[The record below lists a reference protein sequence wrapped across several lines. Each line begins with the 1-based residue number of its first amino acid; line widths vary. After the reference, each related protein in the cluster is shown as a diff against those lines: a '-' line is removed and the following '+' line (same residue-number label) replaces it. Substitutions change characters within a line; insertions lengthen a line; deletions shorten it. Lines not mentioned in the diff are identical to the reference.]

1 MSVTGI
7 LGIDTATADTA
18 VAVAVDG
25 ATLAERRTGPEQGGR
40 PRHAAAL
47 LEEVENAV
55 DRAGGWGRVGL
66 IAVGIGPGT
75 FTGLRVGIATAR
87 ALAQGRGLPLAGVD
101 SLAALAR
108 GITAEHPGRGAVPL
122 IDARRG
128 ELFAAVYDAGGKR
141 LDGPLVAAPERIA
154 AAVAP
159 GGAKPLAA
167 GDGSL
172 RFRQQLESGGVEVLP
187 DADPA
192 HRMAARHI
200 CALAAAVEPG
210 LPTDVTPAY
219 LRRPDAEVWREQRDL
234 DPGSEAGSQRG

>member
-1 MSVTGI
+1 MTAVGI
-7 LGIDTATADTA
+7 LGLDTATADTA

-25 ATLAERRTGPEQGGR
+25 AVVAELRTGPEGDGR

-47 LEEVENAV
+47 LEEVEAAV
-55 DRAGGWGRVGL
+55 ERAGGWGTVGL

-87 ALAQGRGLPLAGVD
+87 GLAQGRGLPLAGVD

-108 GITAEHPGRGAVPL
+108 GIAAEHPGRDAMPL

-128 ELFAAVYDAGGKR
+128 EVFGAVHGAGGER
-141 LDGPLVAAPERIA
+141 LGGPIVAAPERIA
-154 AAVAP
+154 ATLAQREAR
-159 GGAKPLAA
+159 PLAA

-172 RFRQQLESGGVEVLP
+172 RFRRQLESAGVEVLP
-187 DADPA
+187 EADPA

-200 CALAAAVEPG
+200 CALAAEVEPG

-234 DPGSEAGSQRG
+234 DPGSEPGSPGG